1 MAPRHREL
9 FGKDCFGGMP
19 RPARETRAL
28 PNLLSSGP
36 HGFVTGSLDCARD
49 DGYLS
54 DVQTDLFGSS
64 TRVLTVAEL
73 TRAIRGALET
83 RFGAVWVQGE
93 ISNYKQHPSG
103 HQYFTLKDSRAQIA
117 CVIFRNAPL
126 SLRQPLADGAQ
137 VQVYGS
143 VSVFE
148 ARGQYQLSVEIVQ
161 PRGLG
166 LLQAKFEALKR
177 KLEAEGLFDPGRK
190 KPLPQ
195 FPKRIGIVTSRSG
208 AAIRDILNI
217 LRRRA
222 RGVEILINPVRVQ
235 GIGAA
240 MEIASAI
247 NEFSNPSAIWPPLD
261 VIVLARGGGSLED
274 LWEFNEE
281 IVARAIAAAVV
292 PIVSAVGHEI
302 DFTIADFV
310 ADLRAPTPSAAAEL
324 IVPAAI
330 ELERRVN
337 ELALCLYRCWRNFLV
352 REQTRLR
359 LFTERAVARE
369 LLSRI
374 QEGKQT
380 LDWRRA
386 TLQRNATAI
395 FGNWRNRLLENAAAL
410 RRHDPSREIILRRS
424 RFTEF
429 ARRLVTCPP
438 HLLNATRK
446 RFERAEKILAVL
458 GPDATLRRGYSM
470 TMDATGNLVRSVTQ
484 VKRSDRIRTRVT
496 DGAIESD
503 VV

>member
-1 MAPRHREL
+1 M
-9 FGKDCFGGMP
+9 
-19 RPARETRAL
+19 
-28 PNLLSSGP
+28 
-36 HGFVTGSLDCARD
+36 
-49 DGYLS
+49 
-54 DVQTDLFGSS
+54 QTDLFSS
-64 TRVLTVAEL
+64 TATKVLTVAEL
-73 TRAIRGALET
+73 TRAIRGTLET

-177 KLEAEGLFDPGRK
+177 KLEAEGLFEPARK

-195 FPKRIGIVTSRSG
+195 FPRRIGIITSPSG

-222 RGVEILINPVRVQ
+222 RGIEILINPIRVQ

-240 MEIASAI
+240 AEIASAI
-247 NEFSNPSAIWPPLD
+247 NELSNPSMIWPPIDL
-261 VIVLARGGGSLED
+261 IVVARGGGSIED

-281 IVARAIAAAVV
+281 IVARAIAAALV
-292 PIVSAVGHEI
+292 PIVCAVGHEV

-324 IVPAAI
+324 IVPAAV
-330 ELERRVN
+330 ELDRRVN
-337 ELALCLYRCWRNFLV
+337 ELAACLQRCWRNFIG

-359 LFTERAVARE
+359 LFSERTVGRE
-369 LLSRI
+369 LMTRI
-374 QEGKQT
+374 QEFKQT
-380 LDWRRA
+380 LDWRRES
-386 TLQRNATAI
+386 LQRNAAA
-395 FGNWRNRLLENAAAL
+395 FLGNWRSRLAENTAAL

-424 RFTEF
+424 RFAEF
-429 ARRLVTCPP
+429 ARRLEACPP
-438 HLLNATRK
+438 QLVNTMRR

-458 GPDATLRRGYSM
+458 GPNATLRRGYTM
-470 TMDATGNLVRSVTQ
+470 TMDPNGILVRSVTQ
-484 VKRSDRIRTRVT
+484 VKPGDKIHTRVT
-496 DGAIESD
+496 DGTFESNIA
-503 VV
+503 

>member
-1 MAPRHREL
+1 MEL
-9 FGKDCFGGMP
+9 
-19 RPARETRAL
+19 T
-28 PNLLSSGP
+28 
-36 HGFVTGSLDCARD
+36 
-49 DGYLS
+49 S
-54 DVQTDLFGSS
+54 DFFQQTSKI
-64 TRVLTVAEL
+64 LTVAEL
-73 TRAIRGALET
+73 TRAIRGTLET
-83 RFGAVWVQGE
+83 KFGAVWVQGE
-93 ISNYKQHPSG
+93 ISNYKLHPSG
-103 HQYFTLKDSRAQIA
+103 HQYFTLKDARAQIA
-117 CVIFRNAPL
+117 CVIFRNTMPPL
-126 SLRQPLADGAQ
+126 RTPLTDGAQ
-137 VQVYGS
+137 VQVYGQ

-148 ARGQYQLSVEIVQ
+148 ARGQYQLTVQILQ

-177 KLEAEGLFDPGRK
+177 KLDAEGLFATEGKRG
-190 KPLPQ
+190 LPK
-195 FPKRIGIVTSRSG
+195 FPRRIGIVTSPSG
-208 AAIRDILNI
+208 AAIRDILNV
-217 LRRRA
+217 LTRR
-222 RGVEILINPVRVQ
+222 GPWLEILINPVRVQ
-235 GIGAA
+235 GTGAA
-240 MEIASAI
+240 AEIAVAI
-247 NEFSNPSAIWPPLD
+247 RELATPNKAWQSLD
-261 VIVLARGGGSLED
+261 LIVVARGGGSMED

-470 TMDATGNLVRSVTQ
+470 TMDATGNLVRSVIQ